1 MSEAAGRTIYHLL
14 PRAMWDAQPPELSY
28 AAPSLAQEGF
38 IHCTGEPTWLVK
50 VANMFYA
57 AEPGPFVILCID
69 EGAVGEP
76 VRWEE
81 ADGHRFPHI
90 YGPLNLDAVRSVVPF
105 PRDATGR
112 FLDPGL

>member
-1 MSEAAGRTIYHLL
+1 MGDAAGRTIYHML
-14 PRAMWDAQPPELSY
+14 PQATWAAQSPELSY
-28 AAPSLAQEGF
+28 VAPSLAQEGF

-50 VANMFYA
+50 VANMFYV

-69 EGAVGEP
+69 EAAVDP
-76 VRWEE
+76 QVKWEA

-90 YGPLNLDAVRSVVPF
+90 YGPLNLNAVIGVVPF
-105 PRDATGR
+105 PRNAAGQ